1 MDKPFVEASMQNRPS
16 RRVKFA
22 LGIILIVLGIALFIV
37 GLSPLFGF
45 DLNGRRMGNGY
56 GVAIWCVLIG
66 GALLKIG
73 YDYVRYGEQRMDL
86 DN

>member
-1 MDKPFVEASMQNRPS
+1 
-16 RRVKFA
+16 
-22 LGIILIVLGIALFIV
+22 
-37 GLSPLFGF
+37 
-45 DLNGRRMGNGY
+45 MGNGY